1 MTGGERPTTD
11 GERPKRAVVTGGASG
26 IGAAVTR
33 HLVGQGWR
41 VAVLDSNPETVGL
54 AKELGATGFV
64 TDVRSSSSVDDGVG
78 RAVKALGGLSGVFAN
93 AGVGKVKPLH
103 TYTDEEWDDILSVN
117 LTGVFRTVR
126 ATIPHLSDDGGAIVM
141 CAGIAARR
149 ATRGEGPY
157 CAAKAGVVS
166 LTQNIALEYSPRIR
180 ANCVSPGFIRT
191 AMTEF
196 VVENESWRNAVE
208 KATPLQRIGSPEE
221 VANLVAFLLSDAASY
236 ITGQDIAIE
245 GGSFLPSLQSD
256 ALLRELTKLPG
267 SDPQENGR

>member
-1 MTGGERPTTD
+1 MTH
-11 GERPKRAVVTGGASG
+11 KRVLITGGASG

-33 HLVGQGWR
+33 LLVERDWR
-41 VAVLDSNPETVGL
+41 VAVLDVNPETPSIAG
-54 AKELGATGFV
+54 ESGAEGFV
-64 TDVRSSSSVDDGVG
+64 ADVRSTESVE
-78 RAVKALGGLSGVFAN
+78 RAVRQAVSRLDGLDGVFAN

-103 TYTDEEWDDILSVN
+103 TYTDEEWDDLLGVN

-126 ATIPHLSDDGGAIVM
+126 ATIPELLNAGGGAIVM

-166 LTQNIALEYSPRIR
+166 LTQNIALEYAPTIR

-191 AMTEF
+191 NMTEF
-196 VVENESWRNAVE
+196 VLANETWRNAVE
-208 KATPLQRIGSPEE
+208 TATPLRRVGTAAE
-221 VANLVAFLLSDAASY
+221 VAELVAFLLSDAASY
-236 ITGQDIAIE
+236 VTGQDIAIE

-256 ALLRELTKLPG
+256 ALLRSLTANPPG
-267 SDPQENGR
+267 TPL